1 MKYINFVNQL
11 ENNNIKL
18 FDAQY
23 RVSYQRLHDVDKI
36 MNSKQYG
43 GSSKAYNVSSFVI
56 INNSRRKKSIKN
68 GKLFIKKS
76 DYNSAF
82 KLCNLKI
89 NLIFY

>member
-23 RVSYQRLHDVDKI
+23 KVVYQRLHDVDKI

-43 GSSKAYNVSSFVI
+43 GSSKAYIVSSFVI
-56 INNSRRKKSIKN
+56 INNSRRKN
-68 GKLFIKKS
+68 LLRMVNYLLKK
-76 DYNSAF
+76 DYNSAC
-82 KLCNLKI
+82 KLCNLK
-89 NLIFY
+89 N